1 MLTTEQ
7 IKHIANL
14 ARLELTTEEEEK
26 YGQQLS
32 AVLNYVD
39 KLSEVNTD
47 KVSITSQTG
56 GLINAWREDEVKP
69 WSEEEVQS
77 ALAQGETSGGQ
88 VKVKRVL

>member
-1 MLTTEQ
+1 MLTNEQ

-14 ARLELTTEEEEK
+14 ARLELTPEEETK
-26 YGQQLS
+26 YGEQLS
-32 AVLNYVD
+32 AILNYVD

-47 KVSITSQTG
+47 NVSITAQTG
-56 GLINAWREDEVKP
+56 GLTNAWREDEVKP
-69 WSEEEVQS
+69 WPEEEVLS